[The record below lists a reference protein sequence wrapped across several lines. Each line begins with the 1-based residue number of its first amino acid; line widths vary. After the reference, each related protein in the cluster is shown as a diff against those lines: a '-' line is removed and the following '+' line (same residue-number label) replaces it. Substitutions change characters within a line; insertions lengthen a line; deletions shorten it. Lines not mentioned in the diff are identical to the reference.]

1 MDFKRV
7 LFKVSGEVLMGDKGF
22 GYDAEVM
29 ARLAREVQQMY
40 KLGIQVCIVV
50 GGGNIFRGVPR
61 ANSTSETM
69 IDRANADYMG
79 MLATVMNGIALQSF
93 MVRLGIPV
101 EVQSAVGI
109 EKICEGYN
117 RKQALE
123 FIEQGKVVLFV
134 GGTGNPFFTTDT
146 ASILRASEMYC
157 DVVLKGT
164 HVDGVY
170 SEDPKIVPN
179 AERFKSITFDEVL
192 KRNISIMDQTA
203 FALAKSNNMP
213 IIIFR
218 LMGTESVMETLS
230 DRNKYTVVSNA
241 VAVEKSGKQ
250 ATSR

>member
-1 MDFKRV
+1 MNFKRV

-29 ARLAREVQQMY
+29 TRLAGEIEQLYR
-40 KLGIQVCIVV
+40 LGTQVCLVV

-61 ANSTSETM
+61 VNTDSESM

-93 MVRLGIPV
+93 LARLGIPV
-101 EVQSAVGI
+101 EIQSALEI
-109 EKICEGYN
+109 EKICGSYN

-123 FIEQGKVVLFV
+123 YMEQGKMVLFV

-146 ASILRASEMYC
+146 ASILRASEMRC

-179 AERFKSITFDEVL
+179 AERFRSITFDEVL
-192 KRNISIMDQTA
+192 RRNINIMDQTA

-218 LMGTESVMETLS
+218 LLGTESVMDTLA
-230 DRNKYTVVSNA
+230 DRNKYTVVSNS
-241 VAVEKSGKQ
+241 VTVEKG
-250 ATSR
+250 